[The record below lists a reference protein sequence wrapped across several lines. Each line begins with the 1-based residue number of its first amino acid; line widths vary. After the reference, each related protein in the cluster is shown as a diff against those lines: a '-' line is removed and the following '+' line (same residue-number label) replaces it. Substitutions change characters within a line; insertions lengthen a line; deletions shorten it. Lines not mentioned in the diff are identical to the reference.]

1 MSWLP
6 IQAPPVSRPE
16 LIVAHRTVDVVHG
29 TPEQLIAMR
38 MRLTHGGN
46 FNDPAPFALPHYF
59 GMRASAQY
67 AGPSEAQ

>member
-38 MRLTHGGN
+38 MRLTHEIG
-46 FNDPAPFALPHYF
+46 
-59 GMRASAQY
+59 RASCRERVCLAV
-67 AGPSEAQ
+67 